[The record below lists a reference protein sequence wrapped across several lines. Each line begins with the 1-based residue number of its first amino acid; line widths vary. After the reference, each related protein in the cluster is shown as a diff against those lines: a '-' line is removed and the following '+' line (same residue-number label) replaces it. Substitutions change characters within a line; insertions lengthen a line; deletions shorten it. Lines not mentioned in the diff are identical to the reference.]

1 MLLTIV
7 AKIPPTSATTDKVK
21 GMPMIPKRRQ
31 NRRPWNVDGAIFPYP
46 KINKLANGAMK
57 QPQNITY
64 SSENCCGKE
73 NRL

>member
-1 MLLTIV
+1 
-7 AKIPPTSATTDKVK
+7 
-21 GMPMIPKRRQ
+21 MIPKRRQ

-46 KINKLANGAMK
+46 KINKLVNGAIK
-57 QPQNITY
+57 KPQNITY